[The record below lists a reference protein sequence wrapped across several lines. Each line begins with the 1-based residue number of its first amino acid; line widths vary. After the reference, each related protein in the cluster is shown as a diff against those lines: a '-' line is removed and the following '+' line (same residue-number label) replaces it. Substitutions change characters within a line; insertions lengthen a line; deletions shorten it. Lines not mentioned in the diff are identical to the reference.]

1 MKKVIYAVLFIF
13 AISSIGM
20 AQTRTTDNVYSKAG
34 IIKIKDK
41 KAIAAGTKWKDGPI
55 LSISLEDVGLFDG
68 HICACN
74 TAGFI
79 ITKNVLEK
87 LFPGETP
94 LRNSLNIKMSSY
106 TQDIVDAIEFITGNR
121 LDGGKYTKKPSDL
134 LIDKSLQG
142 EQGTVTFIFERKDN
156 GKKAKVVLDKRVL
169 LSKDEMAIFTQ
180 IKPKM
185 AKKTAT
191 KAEKKQLK
199 DATIA
204 VVKKEITAMPKGAIT
219 YTDL

>member
-1 MKKVIYAVLFIF
+1 MKKMIYTVFFIF
-13 AISSIGM
+13 AISSISM
-20 AQTRTTDNVYSKAG
+20 AQTRITDNVYSKAG

-41 KAIAAGTKWKDGPI
+41 KAIAAGTKWKDGAV

-79 ITKNVLEK
+79 ITKNVLAK
-87 LFPGETP
+87 LFSGETP
-94 LRNSLNIKMSSY
+94 LRNSLNIKMSAY

-134 LIDKSLQG
+134 VIDPSLQG
-142 EQGTVTFIFERKDN
+142 EQGTVTFLFERKDN
-156 GKKAKVVLDKRVL
+156 GKKVKVILDKRIL
-169 LSKDEMAIFTQ
+169 LSKDEMATFTQ

-199 DATIA
+199 KATIA
-204 VVKKEITAMPKGAIT
+204 VVKKEITAMPKGAII
-219 YTDL
+219 YTVL

>member
-1 MKKVIYAVLFIF
+1 MKKMIYTVLFIF

-20 AQTRTTDNVYSKAG
+20 AQTRTTDIVYSKAG

-79 ITKNVLEK
+79 ITKNVLAK
-87 LFPGETP
+87 LFPEETP
-94 LRNSLNIKMSSY
+94 LRNSMNIKMSSY

-121 LDGGKYTKKPSDL
+121 LDGGKYMNTPSDFV
-134 LIDKSLQG
+134 IDPSLKG
-142 EQGTVTFIFERKDN
+142 EQGIVTFVFERKDN
-156 GKKAKVVLDKRVL
+156 VKKVKVVLNKAVL
-169 LSKDEMAIFTQ
+169 LSKKEMNIFMT

-185 AKKTAT
+185 ANKTAT

-199 DATIA
+199 EATIA
-204 VVKKEITAMPKGAIT
+204 VVKKEIIAIPKGAIT
-219 YTDL
+219 YEVL

>member
-1 MKKVIYAVLFIF
+1 MKKMIYTVLFIF
-13 AISSIGM
+13 AISSISM
-20 AQTRTTDNVYSKAG
+20 AQKTTNPVYAKAG

-41 KAIAAGTKWKDGPI
+41 KAIAAGTAWKDGAI
-55 LSISLEDVGLFDG
+55 LSISLEDVGLYDG

-87 LFPGETP
+87 LFTEETP
-94 LRNSLNIKMSSY
+94 MRNSLNITMSAY
-106 TQDIVDAIEFITGNR
+106 TQDIIDAIEFITGNR
-121 LDGGKYTKKPSDL
+121 LDGGKYTKKPSDFV
-134 LIDKSLQG
+134 IDPSLQG

-156 GKKAKVVLDKRVL
+156 GKKIKVVLDKRML
-169 LSKDEMAIFTQ
+169 LSKNEMAIFTQ

-191 KAEKKQLK
+191 KIEKKQLK
-199 DATIA
+199 EATIA

-219 YTDL
+219 YTIL

>member
-1 MKKVIYAVLFIF
+1 MKKIIYTVLIML
-13 AISSIGM
+13 ATSSITM
-20 AQTRTTDNVYSKAG
+20 AQTKTTDTIYSKAG

-41 KAIAAGTKWKDGPI
+41 KAIAAGTKWKDGP
-55 LSISLEDVGLFDG
+55 LMSISLKDIGVFDG

-79 ITKNVLEK
+79 ITKNVLEI
-87 LFPGETP
+87 LYPNQTAY
-94 LRNSLNIKMSSY
+94 RNSMNIKMSAY

-121 LDGGKYTKKPSDL
+121 LDGGKYTNKPSDFV
-134 LIDKSLQG
+134 IDNSLQG

-156 GKKAKVVLDKRVL
+156 GKKVKVVLDKRIL
-169 LSKDEMAIFTQ
+169 LSKDEMNIFTN

-185 AKKTAT
+185 ANKTAT
-191 KAEKKQLK
+191 KSEKKQLQ

-204 VVKKEITAMPKGAIT
+204 VVKKEIIAMPEGAIS
-219 YTDL
+219 YEVL